1 MIATLTPN
9 PCIDKTV
16 SVPHFDIG
24 KTNRAK
30 ILRSDVGG
38 KGLNVSLALRG
49 LECDTIALGFDFTGE
64 HGSPLKATMAAR
76 GIPCSFIDV
85 PGQLRTC
92 TKIFDESR
100 KHTIELNEYGP
111 SVTEEAG
118 ELLLELVAQ
127 TAADCDFITFSG
139 SLPGGLGSDFYFRCA
154 EAVRNEAP
162 NCKVVVDAEGELLLK
177 ALDAQPFL
185 IKPNINEFQATFG
198 VNVSGLEEL
207 DEAVLKI
214 IRLYSL
220 GMVCVSM
227 GGEGAYIATDE
238 QAYFCSA
245 LQVEVRSLQGA
256 GDSMVAGICAALQL
270 GLPLQEVL
278 HYGVAASSASISRE
292 GTQLCTEET
301 FRPLLAQNVE
311 IRCLRGN

>member
-9 PCIDKTV
+9 PCIDKTI
-16 SVPHFDIG
+16 SVPRFDMEKI
-24 KTNRAK
+24 NRAR

-49 LECDTIALGFDFTGE
+49 LQCDTIALGFDFTGE
-64 HGSPLKATMAAR
+64 HGSPLKSTMAAR
-76 GIPCSFIDV
+76 GIPSSFIEV

-100 KHTIELNEYGP
+100 RNTIEVNEYGP

-118 ELLLELVAQ
+118 EQLLELMAR

-185 IKPNINEFQATFG
+185 IKPNIHEFQATFG
-198 VNVSGLEEL
+198 VRVSNLEEL
-207 DEAVLKI
+207 DAAVLKI
-214 IRLYSL
+214 IRQYSL

-227 GGEGAYIATDE
+227 GGDGAYIATEE
-238 QAYFCSA
+238 QAYFCPA
-245 LQVEVRSLQGA
+245 LKVEVRSIQGA

-270 GLPLQEVL
+270 GLPLPEVL

-292 GTQLCTEET
+292 GTQLCTEEI
-301 FRPLLAQNVE
+301 FRPLLAQDVE
-311 IRCLRGN
+311 IRCLRG